1 MVSLERNG
9 GSVVKEKSIGD
20 LCHELMSEAGIDSY
34 IKDNQMFFSDQSVA
48 ELLNDLY
55 GKKSV
60 TKAALARD
68 AGISEVYLHQVFSG
82 RRHPSRDRLLCICI
96 CMGAT
101 FDEIQKLLREASFAQ
116 LYPKIKRDAIISYG
130 IIHQVGLREINE
142 KLVAERE
149 KPLY

>member
-1 MVSLERNG
+1 
-9 GSVVKEKSIGD
+9 
-20 LCHELMSEAGIDSY
+20 
-34 IKDNQMFFSDQSVA
+34 
-48 ELLNDLY
+48 
-55 GKKSV
+55 
-60 TKAALARD
+60 
-68 AGISEVYLHQVFSG
+68 
-82 RRHPSRDRLLCICI
+82 
-96 CMGAT
+96 MGAT